1 MFLTK
6 KQKKVIE
13 AQLPTQRSQA
23 LPHERLDMHEST
35 IHSYNTLIFHNFK
48 EAIELMGDPDVFE
61 LFKGR
66 FKKHEVAVW
75 ESTREL
81 RLLMKREL

>member
-23 LPHERLDMHEST
+23 LPHERLDMNEST

-48 EAIELMGDPDVFE
+48 EAIALMGDPDVFE

>member
-6 KQKKVIE
+6 KQKKVLK
-13 AQLPTQRSQA
+13 AQLPPQRHVA
-23 LPHERLDMHEST
+23 PHERLGIDEST
-35 IHSYNTLIFHNFK
+35 IDSYNTLIFRNFK
-48 EAIELMGDPDVFE
+48 EALELMADPDVFE

-66 FKKHEVAVW
+66 FKKHGAAVW